1 MIYMK
6 KLLLMLAVGIAS
18 IGLLTG
24 CGGGASINLTDY
36 ATVNF
41 EGVDGKG
48 TATVNYDLTQL
59 EKDFVGDDD
68 GNISQEEA
76 QELVNFASFE
86 MSIKWELDK
95 EETLSN
101 GDKVKL
107 TITYNEDSAK
117 EQKIKI
123 KGDTTKEFE
132 VAGLK
137 EPITLD
143 AFDPEVFDTDAGI
156 KISYEG
162 ISSMASIVIENG
174 CGDGQAQ
181 RFVEYVPD
189 KTYEISNGD
198 TITITASLTEQAIKE
213 GYVLK
218 EEQTQ
223 ITVEGLESYVLN
235 LSELNEGD
243 RNNVET
249 KLNDLF
255 KDTTSDW
262 ISFLV
267 EDQDISLSPDS
278 GCSYGDIKFLNEESK
293 FYKDRQ
299 ILVIPFTVD
308 IKDAKFNWWG
318 IDYYEEPLVKS
329 FNDVAGYFV
338 IYNLKTTA
346 SGEVSDEEMTS
357 EISAL
362 YANKEDMDR
371 EMRSFEWE
379 IVSCQ

>member
-1 MIYMK
+1 MK
-6 KLLLMLAVGIAS
+6 KLLLMLAVGIVS
-18 IGLLTG
+18 VGLLTG
-24 CGGGASINLTDY
+24 CGGASINLTDY

-41 EGVDGKG
+41 EGVDGQG

-95 EETLSN
+95 EESLSN

-107 TITYNEDSAK
+107 TVTYNEDSAK
-117 EQKIKI
+117 EQKINV

-132 VAGLK
+132 VTGLK

-143 AFDPEVFDTDAGI
+143 AFDPEVFDADTGV

-162 ISSMASIVIENG
+162 ISPMASIVIENG

-218 EEQTQ
+218 DEQTQ
-223 ITVEGLESYVLN
+223 ITVEGLESYVSN

-243 RNNVET
+243 KSNVET
-249 KLNDLF
+249 KLNNLF
-255 KDTTSDW
+255 KDRTSDW

-267 EDQDISLSPDS
+267 EEQDISLSPDM
-278 GCSYGDIKFLNEESK
+278 GCSYGEIKILNEESK
-293 FYKDRQ
+293 FYKEKQ
-299 ILVIPFTVD
+299 ALVIPFTVD
-308 IKDAKFNWWG
+308 IKDAKFNWWKN
-318 IDYYEEPLVKS
+318 DYNEEPLVKS
-329 FNDVAGYFV
+329 FNDVAGYFI

-346 SGEVSDEEMTS
+346 SGEVSDNEMTF

-362 YANKEDMDR
+362 YANKEDVDK
-371 EMRSFEWE
+371 EMRAFE
-379 IVSCQ
+379 